1 MANAYGNLGL
11 IARDKVDKATAGGHW
26 AKARG
31 LYAEVGIPEKVALI
45 EEAMTAAGCPMEDD
59 AGEPGS
65 R

>member
-1 MANAYGNLGL
+1 MANQYGKLGL
-11 IARDKVDKATAGGHW
+11 IARDKGDKATARERW

-31 LYAEVGIPEKVALI
+31 LFAEVGIPDKVALMD
-45 EEAMTAAGCPMEDD
+45 EWMTDAGCPTEED